1 MRGSET
7 ATVVAA
13 LAIFLQY
20 GRDYGHAVL
29 KATNMFGSGTDTIG
43 AMVGALTRIA
53 LWEADTNDPV
63 VDHRPEVM
71 EGRDTDMV
79 SLARNRSIHEGQRVT
94 HPVFA
99 LGWVLNVNSQ
109 QIRRRDG
116 GTMLLPRVAFHTGQ
130 TPYSGHI

>member
-1 MRGSET
+1 MPPFLVPLTMRGSET

-79 SLARNRSIHEGQRVT
+79 SLARNRWLYADLCGKV
-94 HPVFA
+94 
-99 LGWVLNVNSQ
+99 
-109 QIRRRDG
+109 IRW
-116 GTMLLPRVAFHTGQ
+116 
-130 TPYSGHI
+130 